1 MYAVFTMIIVITV
14 VLGVIFA
21 FAVKMGDGID
31 NEAKLRARARQHHR
45 RADYLESLNRI
56 DEANHLRHRAADLEA
71 LADDSFA
78 P

>member
-1 MYAVFTMIIVITV
+1 MYAAFTMIIGITV
-14 VLGVIFA
+14 VLGVIFT
-21 FAVKMGDGID
+21 FAVKMGNGSD

-56 DEANHLRHRAADLEA
+56 DEAEHLRHRAADLEA
-71 LADDSFA
+71 LADDSFV